1 MADAIYD
8 IAETDDQIDAIVDT
22 LRMQLKMFLADSPPL
37 PEVTDMRRGIV
48 ITIDEHD
55 FDQVIL
61 LAKIN
66 KIKPHEMAG
75 RIVRAYLDGRTL
87 REEKSA

>member
-1 MADAIYD
+1 MSRR
-8 IAETDDQIDAIVDT
+8 IAAV
-22 LRMQLKMFLADSPPL
+22 
-37 PEVTDMRRGIV
+37 
-48 ITIDEHD
+48 TIDEHD
-55 FDQVIL
+55 YDQVIL

-75 RIVRAYLDGRTL
+75 RIVRAYLDGRML

>member
-1 MADAIYD
+1 M
-8 IAETDDQIDAIVDT
+8 
-22 LRMQLKMFLADSPPL
+22 S
-37 PEVTDMRRGIV
+37 RRIV

-55 FDQVIL
+55 YDQVIL